1 MSNPSLANAC
11 ILIVE
16 DDENNRIVISRLL
29 ALVGATKSKIHQVE
43 EDPIARLPAE
53 PANYDLVLLDL
64 HIPKKDG
71 YTILCELRQDP
82 RFAQARIIALT
93 ANVMQDDLDQTR
105 KAGFDGFIGKPINAA
120 SLKTTIEK
128 ILAGEAVWTI

>member
-1 MSNPSLANAC
+1 MRKLTLAEAC

-29 ALVGATKSKIHQVE
+29 ALIGASKTNIHQVE
-43 EDPIARLPAE
+43 EDPIASLPAA
-53 PANYDLVLLDL
+53 PDSYDLVLLDL

-71 YTILCELRQDP
+71 YTILGELRQDK
-82 RFAQARIIALT
+82 RFAKARIIALT
-93 ANVMQDDLDQTR
+93 ANVMQDDLDKTR

-120 SLKTTIEK
+120 GLKDTIEK

>member
-1 MSNPSLANAC
+1 MSGHNLAEAV

-29 ALVGATKSKIHQVE
+29 VLVGASKANIYQVE
-43 EDPIARLPAE
+43 EDPLATLGPE
-53 PANYDLVLLDL
+53 PAHYDLVLLDL

-71 YTILCELRQDP
+71 YAILGELRKDP
-82 RFAQARIIALT
+82 RFAGSRIIALT

-120 SLKTTIEK
+120 GLKSTIEK
-128 ILAGEAVWTI
+128 ILSGEAVWTI

>member
-1 MSNPSLANAC
+1 MRTIQLAEAV

-29 ALVGATKSKIHQVE
+29 ALIGASKDNIFQVE
-43 EDPIARLPAE
+43 EDPLARLPPE
-53 PANYDLVLLDL
+53 PDRYDMVLLDL

-71 YTILCELRQDP
+71 YTILGELRQDP
-82 RFAQARIIALT
+82 RFANTRIIALT
-93 ANVMQDDLDQTR
+93 ANVMQDDLEQTR

-128 ILAGEAVWTI
+128 ILSGESIWTI